1 MNDTTFKD
9 LLELSDFYIIS
20 QKFEEALKVLKRAE
34 KINKMDPKLYYNMGI
49 AHEALNEND
58 QARTAFRQ
66 ALSLK
71 PDYESAQQHLDR
83 LIGE

>member
-1 MNDTTFKD
+1 MTDNTFTD

-34 KINKMDPKLYYNMGI
+34 KIDKMNPKLYYNMGI
-49 AHEALNEND
+49 VHEALNENE
-58 QARTAFRQ
+58 QARNAFRQ
-66 ALSLK
+66 ALVLK

-83 LIGE
+83 LISE

>member
-1 MNDTTFKD
+1 MTDTTFKD

-20 QKFEEALKVLKRAE
+20 QQFDEALKVLKRAE
-34 KINKMDPKLYYNMGI
+34 QIDKLEPKLYYNIGI
-49 AHEALNEND
+49 VHEALNEHD

-66 ALSLK
+66 ALVLK

>member
-9 LLELSDFYIIS
+9 LVELSDFYIIS
-20 QKFEEALKVLKRAE
+20 QKFEEALKVLNRAE

-66 ALSLK
+66 ALTLK
-71 PDYESAQQHLDR
+71 PDYISAQQHLDR

>member
-49 AHEALNEND
+49 AHEGLNEND

-66 ALSLK
+66 ALALK

>member
-20 QKFEEALKVLKRAE
+20 QKFDEALKVLKRAE

-49 AHEALNEND
+49 VHEALNEND

-66 ALSLK
+66 ALALK
-71 PDYESAQQHLDR
+71 PDYGSAQQHLDR

>member
-1 MNDTTFKD
+1 MNDTTFMD
-9 LLELSDFYIIS
+9 LLELSDFYILS

-34 KINKMDPKLYYNMGI
+34 KIDKMNAKLYYNMGI
-49 AHEALNEND
+49 VHEALNEND
-58 QARTAFRQ
+58 RARNAFRQ
-66 ALSLK
+66 ALTLK